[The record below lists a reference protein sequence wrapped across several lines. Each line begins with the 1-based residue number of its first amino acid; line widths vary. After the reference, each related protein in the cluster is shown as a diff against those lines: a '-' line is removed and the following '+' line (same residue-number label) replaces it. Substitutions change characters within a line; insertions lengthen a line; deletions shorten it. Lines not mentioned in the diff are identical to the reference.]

1 MLLAVSTFSKMT
13 VANFLRIL
21 INIATLSFSGRLLK
35 VVDKTIGK
43 HQPKNNNWEFID
55 GIQESMK

>member
-1 MLLAVSTFSKMT
+1 MT